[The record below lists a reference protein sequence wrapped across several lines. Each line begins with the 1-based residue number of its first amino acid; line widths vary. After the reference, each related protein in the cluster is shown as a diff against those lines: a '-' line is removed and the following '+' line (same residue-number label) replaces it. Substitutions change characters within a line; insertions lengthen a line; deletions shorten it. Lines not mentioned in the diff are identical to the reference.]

1 MRHKG
6 ALCRTFRVAGYKE
19 HPEEDIIKYTDMER
33 PYREFRDLTKLLEE
47 PEEKP
52 GWLFRNDFQ
61 NPIKLTPRE
70 TDVTATTKSETH
82 FMSVSQR
89 PLPFPYQPQEG
100 AGGQPLDHCCR
111 ESWNVCIPV
120 CLLRQPEGAPPS
132 LRLQSP
138 VSRENSHPGW

>member
-1 MRHKG
+1 MSWCCGLGYRSGDDKCSKWLKQKG
-6 ALCRTFRVAGYKE
+6 
-19 HPEEDIIKYTDMER
+19 R